1 LGLDWMIEHP
11 RRLAKVTTAEV
22 SAAAAEFFAPSRLV
36 TVVVGDAASI
46 ATPLQALTRVVPDGQ
61 PS

>member
-1 LGLDWMIEHP
+1 MIEHP
-11 RRLAKVTTAEV
+11 RRLAKVTTEDV

-36 TVVVGDAASI
+36 TVIVGDAASV
-46 ATPLQALTRVVPDGQ
+46 AAPLQALTRVVPDGL

>member
-1 LGLDWMIEHP
+1 
-11 RRLAKVTTAEV
+11 
-22 SAAAAEFFAPSRLV
+22 V

-46 ATPLQALTRVVPDGQ
+46 ATPLQALTRVVPDGR

>member
-1 LGLDWMIEHP
+1 
-11 RRLAKVTTAEV
+11 
-22 SAAAAEFFAPSRLV
+22 
-36 TVVVGDAASI
+36 VVGDAASI

>member
-1 LGLDWMIEHP
+1 VE
-11 RRLAKVTTAEV
+11 
-22 SAAAAEFFAPSRLV
+22 
-36 TVVVGDAASI
+36 VGDAACI